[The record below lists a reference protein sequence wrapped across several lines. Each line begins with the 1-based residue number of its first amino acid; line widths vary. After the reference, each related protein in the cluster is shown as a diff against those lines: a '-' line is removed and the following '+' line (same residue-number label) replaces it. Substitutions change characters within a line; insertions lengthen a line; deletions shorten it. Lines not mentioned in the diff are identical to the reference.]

1 MSTRRQFLSRI
12 AAVGGFSAAYTSMR
26 ALGMTGDA
34 EPAGP
39 LRLPRADKKTRVLI
53 LGAGMAGLVSAY
65 ELREAGY
72 EVTVLEARERVG
84 GRNWSVRRGSRVA
97 MTDGSVQTCEFSKGE
112 YFNAGP
118 ARLPSHHETILG
130 YCRKFSVALETEVNQ
145 SRSAFMRSDRVQG
158 GRPFRIRQAM
168 ADTRGHVSELLTKA
182 VNRRRLDDQLG
193 ADDRERMVEFL
204 RLYGDLN
211 EQNEYRG
218 SERAGYQT
226 MPGAFDRTGVA
237 VSPLSM
243 HELLDADLWIAI
255 MFDEFI
261 DWQATMLQPV
271 GGMDHLP
278 KAFESRLGQ
287 IIKRQREIVQIRQG
301 EKSVKVTWR
310 HTGSGKTGTL
320 EADYMICTLPFNILA
335 GIDNDFAGPVKSAL
349 GRVRYDHSLKVAFEA
364 PRFWEAQH
372 IYGGIS
378 YVKNDTGL
386 IWYPSHGFH
395 APTGIVL
402 GAYSNGDAAVRLGE
416 LPVNARIAAA
426 RESIEQVHPGCSES
440 LTHGINVTWAQIPY
454 SLGPWVKPW
463 EGGDGNNEPEDY
475 MLLNQ
480 PAGRVY
486 FASANLSQ
494 MPGWQEGAVLSAHR
508 ALELV
513 AQRAAAHTSTSP
525 LPAEDRTS

>member
-1 MSTRRQFLSRI
+1 MTTRREFLSRI

-26 ALGMTGDA
+26 ALGMTGDS
-34 EPAGP
+34 EPAP
-39 LRLPRADKKTRVLI
+39 ALRLPRPARRTRVI
-53 LGAGMAGLVSAY
+53 VLGAGMAGLVAAY

-84 GRNWSVRRGSRVA
+84 GRNWSVRRGTQVA
-97 MTDGSVQTCEFSKGE
+97 MTDGSVQTCEFAAGE

-118 ARLPSHHETILG
+118 ARLPSHHETLLG
-130 YCRKFSVALETEVNQ
+130 YCRKFGVALETEVNQ
-145 SRSAFMRSDRVQG
+145 SRSAFMRSERVQG
-158 GRPFRIRQAM
+158 GKPFRIRQAM

-182 VNRRRLDDQLG
+182 INRRRLDDQLS

-211 EQNEYRG
+211 PHNEYRG

-226 MPGAFDRTGVA
+226 LPGAFDRKGVA
-237 VSPLSM
+237 VAPLSM

-271 GGMDHLP
+271 GGMDRIP
-278 KAFESRLGQ
+278 MAFAARLGE
-287 IIKRQREIVQIRQG
+287 IVKMQREIVQIRQG
-301 EKSVKVTWR
+301 ERSVKITAR
-310 HTGSGKTGTL
+310 HTTSGKTSTL
-320 EADYMICTLPFNILA
+320 EADYVICTLPFNVLA
-335 GIDNDFAGPVKSAL
+335 GIDSDFPAPVKASLA
-349 GRVRYDHSLKVAFEA
+349 RVRYDHSLKVAFEA
-364 PRFWEAQH
+364 PRFWEDQH

-378 YVKNDTGL
+378 YVKHDTGL

-402 GAYSNGDAAVRLGE
+402 GAYANGEAAMRLGDV
-416 LPVNARIAAA
+416 PVSARIAAA
-426 RESIEQVHPGCSES
+426 RESIEHVHPGHSES
-440 LTHGINVTWAQIPY
+440 LRHGINVTWGQVPY

-463 EGGDGNNEPEDY
+463 EGGEGNNEPADY
-475 MLLNQ
+475 TLLNQ
-480 PAGRVY
+480 PTGRVY

-508 ALELV
+508 ALNFIG
-513 AQRAAAHTSTSP
+513 QRAATNASPSP
-525 LPAEDRTS
+525 LPKEEKSS